1 MAHRGGRYASHAILR
16 RRCAFRRASRSR
28 KANSAARRYE
38 FLTLFM
44 NIAIIAAAG
53 AGTRMA
59 SDRPKQFLLLA
70 GTPLI
75 IHTLRVFEQCESIDE
90 VIVVLPAA
98 ESAGFLSLAAKYGLR
113 KVSRV
118 VPGGVTRA
126 DSVKRGLMAIRAATA
141 EIVAVHDGVRP
152 FVTVEEIDAVV
163 AAARTDGAAILVA
176 PVTDT
181 IKQVRD
187 GHVMQSLDRGELRRA
202 LTPQCFQY
210 ELLREAYQTADVTDP
225 SVTDESVL
233 VEKLGIPISV
243 IDGNPRNIKIT
254 TVEDLV
260 MAEAILK
267 VSTDYADYT
276 EF

>member
-1 MAHRGGRYASHAILR
+1 
-16 RRCAFRRASRSR
+16 
-28 KANSAARRYE
+28 
-38 FLTLFM
+38 M

-70 GTPLI
+70 GTPVI
-75 IHTLRVFEQCESIDE
+75 IHTLKVFEQCESIQE

-98 ESAGFLSLAAKYGLR
+98 ESAGFLSLAAKFGLR

-126 DSVKRGLMAIRAATA
+126 DSVKRGLLAIRAATA
-141 EIVAVHDGVRP
+141 EIVVVHDGVRP
-152 FVTVEEIDAVV
+152 FVTAEEIDSVV
-163 AAARTDGAAILVA
+163 AAAKSDGAAILVA

-187 GHVMQSLDRGELRRA
+187 GFIVRTLDRGELRRA
-202 LTPQCFQY
+202 LTPQCFRY
-210 ELLREAYQTADVTDP
+210 ELLRQAYQTADVTDP

-233 VEKLGIPISV
+233 VEKLGVPISV

-254 TVEDLV
+254 TVEDLAI
-260 MAEAILK
+260 AEAVLTAD
-267 VSTDYADYT
+267 VSDRNRD
-276 EF
+276 

>member
-1 MAHRGGRYASHAILR
+1 
-16 RRCAFRRASRSR
+16 
-28 KANSAARRYE
+28 
-38 FLTLFM
+38 M

-98 ESAGFLSLAAKYGLR
+98 ESAGFVSLAAKYGLR

-126 DSVKRGLMAIRAATA
+126 DSVKRGLLAIRAATA

-163 AAARTDGAAILVA
+163 TAARTDGAAILVA

-202 LTPQCFQY
+202 LTPQCFRY
-210 ELLREAYQTADVTDP
+210 DVLRQAYQATDVSDP

-233 VEKLGIPISV
+233 VEKLGISV
-243 IDGNPRNIKIT
+243 SIIEGSPRNIKIT